1 MNSHRRRQNRKLT
14 FLLTFS
20 EADLIT
26 DILDIAAAAIGWIEG
41 GLSKESALGVAGF
54 AGSAAALS
62 LYILNN

>member
-1 MNSHRRRQNRKLT
+1 
-14 FLLTFS
+14 LTFS

-41 GLSKESALGVAGF
+41 GLSRESAIGVVGF